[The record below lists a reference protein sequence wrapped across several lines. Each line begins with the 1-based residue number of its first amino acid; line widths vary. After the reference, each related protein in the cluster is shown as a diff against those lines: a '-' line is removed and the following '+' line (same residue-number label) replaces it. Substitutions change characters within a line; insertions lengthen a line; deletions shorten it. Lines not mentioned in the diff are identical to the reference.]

1 MKTLSLKLSD
11 ALYGDLSA
19 LAEHKGTSRSALVRE
34 AVLQLFR
41 RERSP
46 AQGSALSLLEG
57 LVGSIDG
64 PEDLS
69 TNSLKLSDAPR
80 GP

>member
-1 MKTLSLKLSD
+1 MKTLSLKLPD

-34 AVLQLFR
+34 ALLQFFR

-46 AQGSALSLLEG
+46 AQGSALGLLEG
-57 LVGSIDG
+57 LVGSVDG

-69 TNSLKLSDAPR
+69 TNKAYLDDLGR
-80 GP
+80 